1 MSYKFPAVLVTAV
14 AALAVAVPAASAT
27 ITPAPLT
34 IAQSG
39 TDVTFTIAAP
49 ADSPTS
55 DRMIALLVA
64 PADSGLETFSYVAV
78 QGSGESAS
86 QTTGSTADC
95 QIVAGAASTVVD
107 PFPTQYT
114 EGTGFTLTVP
124 SSDLPAT
131 FDAKAVIADDFETDT
146 CAPADTAT
154 GLATTMAGTQRF
166 PAPVVAPPVV
176 ASPVV
181 APTPAPVPPV
191 VAPVMPKPAPVV
203 TKDGIKSDWLVG
215 GKPAAAPKAAKV
227 SSVTAHSA
235 TLTLPKA
242 PKGATIRVYRRVVG
256 TKTFRVIKVT
266 TKHGKVTMSGL
277 KPHTHYEL
285 KLVAVNKAG
294 KQTNASKSVTVKTPK
309 H

>member
-27 ITPAPLT
+27 ITQAPLT
-34 IAQSG
+34 IVQSG
-39 TDVTFTIAAP
+39 TDVAFTIAAP

-55 DRMIALLVA
+55 DRIIALLVA
-64 PADSGLETFSYVAV
+64 PADSGLETFSYTAV
-78 QGSGESAS
+78 EGVGEGAS
-86 QTTGSTADC
+86 QTTASTAAC
-95 QIVAGAASTVVD
+95 QVISGPASTVVA

-131 FDAKAVIADDFETDT
+131 FDAKAVIADDFDTDT
-146 CAPADTAT
+146 CSPADTAT
-154 GLATTMAGTQRF
+154 GLATTMAGAARF
-166 PAPVVAPPVV
+166 PAPPVV
-176 ASPVV
+176 APVV
-181 APTPAPVPPV
+181 APTPAPVVPV
-191 VAPVMPKPAPVV
+191 VAPAPTPAPVV
-203 TKDGIKSDWLVG
+203 TKDGIKSDWLVA
-215 GKPAAAPKAAKV
+215 GKPVAAPKAAKV

-235 TLTLPKA
+235 TLALPKA
-242 PKGATIRVYRRVVG
+242 PKGATIRVYRRVAG
-256 TKTFRVIKVT
+256 TKTFRVVKVT

-277 KPHTHYEL
+277 RPHTRYEL

>member
-39 TDVTFTIAAP
+39 TDVVVTIAAP

-55 DRMIALLVA
+55 DRIIALLVA
-64 PADSGLETFSYVAV
+64 PADSGLETFSYTAV
-78 QGSGESAS
+78 EGVGEGAS
-86 QTTGSTADC
+86 QTTASTAAC
-95 QIVAGAASTVVD
+95 QVISGPASTVVA

-131 FDAKAVIADDFETDT
+131 FDAKAVIADDLETDT
-146 CAPADTAT
+146 CAPADTTT
-154 GLATTMAGTQRF
+154 GIATTMAGTQRF
-166 PAPVVAPPVV
+166 PAPPVAPPVV
-176 ASPVV
+176 APPV
-181 APTPAPVPPV
+181 APTPAPVTPV
-191 VAPVMPKPAPVV
+191 VAPAPKPAPVV
-203 TKDGIKSDWLVG
+203 TKDGIKSDWLVA

-242 PKGATIRVYRRVVG
+242 PKGATIRVYRRIAG
-256 TKTFRVIKVT
+256 TKTFRVVKVT

-277 KPHTHYEL
+277 KPHTRYEL